1 MSDRN
6 VDSNL
11 SETHRRGTEANDMI
25 TLDDQALRCRNMNE
39 HAYSAHI
46 IWHGNSGD
54 GTSSYN
60 SYGRQ
65 YRVAISGKPDL
76 EASADPMFRGEGEK
90 HNPEDL
96 FVASISACHML
107 TYLAL
112 CARKGVRVVA
122 YEDEARGTM
131 SLDGRGGGRFEKIT
145 LRPRVSVADAK
156 DIAAA
161 KALHRTAH
169 EQCFI
174 ANSCSVPIENEPT
187 VQVNP

>member
-1 MSDRN
+1 
-6 VDSNL
+6 
-11 SETHRRGTEANDMI
+11 
-25 TLDDQALRCRNMNE
+25 MNE

-46 IWHGNSGD
+46 IWDGNNGD
-54 GTSSYN
+54 GTSSYT

-65 YRVAISGKPDL
+65 YRVAIAGKPDL
-76 EASADPMFRGEGEK
+76 DASADPMFRGEREK

-112 CARKGVRVVA
+112 CARKGIRVVA
-122 YEDEARGTM
+122 YEDDALGTM
-131 SLDGRGGGRFEKIT
+131 SLDSRGGGRFEKVT
-145 LRPRVSVADAK
+145 LHPRVSIADAK
-156 DIAAA
+156 DIETA

-174 ANSCSVPIENEPT
+174 ANSCSVPIANEPT
-187 VQVNP
+187 VQVSE